1 MQSKWKKI
9 IAVLMIA
16 VFVLSGCGSIGEKK
30 NSANGTVHL
39 TFGHGQAEGHPY
51 HKAALYFKE
60 QVEKKTNGRVI
71 VDIQPNGNLGD
82 EREMTEGLQLGTI
95 DITVAVAATLSGFDS
110 DMDVFNFP
118 YLFDTREQAFQV
130 LDSETGKEI
139 FDGMKEQGIEI
150 WHI

>member
-60 QVEKKTNGRVI
+60 QVEELLLIFSQTVI
-71 VDIQPNGNLGD
+71 SVMN
-82 EREMTEGLQLGTI
+82 ER
-95 DITVAVAATLSGFDS
+95 
-110 DMDVFNFP
+110 
-118 YLFDTREQAFQV
+118 
-130 LDSETGKEI
+130 
-139 FDGMKEQGIEI
+139 
-150 WHI
+150 

>member
-60 QVEKKTNGRVI
+60 QVEKRPMAESLLISSQTAILAMSVR
-71 VDIQPNGNLGD
+71 
-82 EREMTEGLQLGTI
+82 
-95 DITVAVAATLSGFDS
+95 
-110 DMDVFNFP
+110 
-118 YLFDTREQAFQV
+118 
-130 LDSETGKEI
+130 
-139 FDGMKEQGIEI
+139 
-150 WHI
+150 

>member
-51 HKAALYFKE
+51 HKAALY
-60 QVEKKTNGRVI
+60 
-71 VDIQPNGNLGD
+71 
-82 EREMTEGLQLGTI
+82 
-95 DITVAVAATLSGFDS
+95 
-110 DMDVFNFP
+110 
-118 YLFDTREQAFQV
+118 
-130 LDSETGKEI
+130 
-139 FDGMKEQGIEI
+139 
-150 WHI
+150 

>member
-60 QVEKKTNGRVI
+60 QVENKTNGRVI

-95 DITVAVAATLSGFDS
+95 DITVAVAATLER
-110 DMDVFNFP
+110 
-118 YLFDTREQAFQV
+118 L
-130 LDSETGKEI
+130 
-139 FDGMKEQGIEI
+139 
-150 WHI
+150 

>member
-51 HKAALYFKE
+51 HKAWKIRQMEELLLIFS
-60 QVEKKTNGRVI
+60 QTVI
-71 VDIQPNGNLGD
+71 SVMN
-82 EREMTEGLQLGTI
+82 ER
-95 DITVAVAATLSGFDS
+95 
-110 DMDVFNFP
+110 
-118 YLFDTREQAFQV
+118 
-130 LDSETGKEI
+130 
-139 FDGMKEQGIEI
+139 
-150 WHI
+150 

>member
-16 VFVLSGCGSIGEKK
+16 VFVLSGCGSIGGKK

-60 QVEKKTNGRVI
+60 QVENKTNGRVI

-95 DITVAVAATLSGFDS
+95 DITVAVAAIW
-110 DMDVFNFP
+110 M
-118 YLFDTREQAFQV
+118 YLISHICLIQENRPFRYWTARPAKKS
-130 LDSETGKEI
+130 LTG
-139 FDGMKEQGIEI
+139 
-150 WHI
+150 

>member
-51 HKAALYFKE
+51 HKRHFILRSRWKIRQMEELLLIFS
-60 QVEKKTNGRVI
+60 QTVI
-71 VDIQPNGNLGD
+71 SVMN
-82 EREMTEGLQLGTI
+82 ER
-95 DITVAVAATLSGFDS
+95 
-110 DMDVFNFP
+110 
-118 YLFDTREQAFQV
+118 
-130 LDSETGKEI
+130 
-139 FDGMKEQGIEI
+139 
-150 WHI
+150 